1 MKKNVIISPSLLAC
15 DFSKIGDELKRIE
28 DAGAEYIHL
37 DVMDGIFV
45 PNISFG
51 QPVIKSIRKISGLV
65 FDVHLMIT
73 DPIRYIDSFA
83 DAGADIITVHLE
95 SADNIARV
103 LEYIKSKG
111 IKASLSIKP
120 KTPVAELK
128 PYLPLLDMILI
139 MSVEPGFGG
148 QSFIEE
154 STEKIRQT
162 KELTESLGYGNIDIE
177 VDGGISG
184 KNVRQVI
191 EAGANVIVAGSSV
204 FHSDNIKEAVAAL
217 RG

>member
-51 QPVIKSIRKISGLV
+51 QPVIKSLRKISGLV

-103 LEYIKSKG
+103 LEYIKSKR

-204 FHSDNIKEAVAAL
+204 FRSDNIKETVAAL